1 MSELQT
7 VRLPSGWR
15 SEGESL
21 KDRVVLIVGASGG
34 LGRASAL
41 AAARAGASLVLLRRK
56 TRPLEKLY
64 DEIAASG
71 AAQPSIYPLNLE
83 GATPRDYAE
92 LADAIEREFGRL
104 DGIVNAAADFAG
116 LQPAT
121 EIAAQAWMRSLHVNL
136 TAPFLLLQACLPL
149 LGKSDDA
156 SVVFVLDDPAL
167 MRKAFWGA
175 YGVAKH
181 ALDGLV
187 SILHQESES
196 GTVRVHAVLPPPMR
210 TLLRRTAYFGE
221 NSMELPLPEV
231 AADAVVYLL
240 SASALPARGKVLD
253 LRAAAPA

>member
-1 MSELQT
+1 MSVHARYCRRGASAFGLEG
-7 VRLPSGWR
+7 R
-15 SEGESL
+15 EGESL

-41 AAARAGASLVLLRRK
+41 AAARAGASLVLLGRK

-71 AAQPSIYPLNLE
+71 VAQPSIYPLNLE

-92 LADAIEREFGRL
+92 LAAAIEREFGRL
-104 DGIVNAAADFAG
+104 DGIVNAAASFAG

-121 EIAAQAWMRSLHVNL
+121 EIAAQAWMLSLHVNL
-136 TAPFLLLQACLPL
+136 TAPFLLVQACLPL

-181 ALDGLV
+181 ALGGLV
-187 SILHQESES
+187 SILHQEWEN
-196 GTVRVHAVLPPPMR
+196 GTRARACLCCRHRCAPCCGVPRISAKTRSSCRCRKSPPTR
-210 TLLRRTAYFGE
+210 WFIC
-221 NSMELPLPEV
+221 
-231 AADAVVYLL
+231 
-240 SASALPARGKVLD
+240 
-253 LRAAAPA
+253 